1 MPTMRGSLIPAL
13 LGCLIVGG
21 ATYQTWQFEQQSL
34 DLQSNEDRLGRQFS
48 ALEMA
53 LSDVRAA
60 QAGYVAAGQGP
71 DFWMTRVDE
80 VTAQIEEVLAERQRV
95 AHPDAVAPLAA
106 AQAQLAALQKSD
118 RRARNYVSN
127 DQRLMASDVIFVE
140 SLEIL
145 VRLSSE
151 VATARDAE
159 IQANRHE
166 ALTIRQ
172 YQAGVVGGA
181 VIILLGLVLF
191 AGRRRPVN
199 TDVQDSTEL
208 ARRSLGEGGSM
219 VQSPIEGESP
229 AGLARRSLGEGGS
242 RVQSPVLKVGDAAD
256 VCVDIAR
263 LLDGRD
269 LPALLTRASS
279 AIGASGLVL
288 WVVDEARETLR
299 PSLSH
304 GYSDRMVQR
313 LGTLTVGADNVTS
326 VACRTLQAQVVPAS
340 APGGSGALAVPL
352 IGPTGCVGVLAA
364 EVSGEAADGST
375 LPLARVIAAQLAA
388 VISPLPN
395 ASATVIA
402 PAAEA

>member
-1 MPTMRGSLIPAL
+1 MRGSLLPAL

-21 ATYQTWQFEQQSL
+21 ATYQTWQFEQNAL
-34 DLQSNEDRLGRQFS
+34 DLRTNEDRLARQFS

-80 VTAQIEEVLAERQRV
+80 VTAQIEEVLTERQRV
-95 AHPDAVAPLAA
+95 GHPDAVAPLSA
-106 AQAQLAALQKSD
+106 AQTQLAALRKSD
-118 RRARNYVSN
+118 RRARNYVGN
-127 DQRLMASDVIFVE
+127 EQRLMASDVIFVE
-140 SLEIL
+140 SLEML

-159 IQANRHE
+159 IQANRQE

-172 YQAGVVGGA
+172 YQAGVVGGT
-181 VIILLGLVLF
+181 VFLLLGLVLF
-191 AGRRRPVN
+191 AGRRRRVDTPQAAVVEAPLE
-199 TDVQDSTEL
+199 VQDPLGVQSPTGL
-208 ARRSLGEGGSM
+208 GRRSLGEGGS
-219 VQSPIEGESP
+219 
-229 AGLARRSLGEGGS
+229 A
-242 RVQSPVLKVGDAAD
+242 LKIGDAAD

-269 LPALLTRASS
+269 LPALLTRAAT
-279 AIGASGLVL
+279 AIGAKGLVL
-288 WVVDEARETLR
+288 WVIDEARETLQL
-299 PSLSH
+299 SLSH

-313 LGTLTVGADNVTS
+313 LGTIAVGADNVTS
-326 VACRTLQAQVVPAS
+326 VACRTMQPQVIPAS
-340 APGGSGALAVPL
+340 TPGGSGALAVPL
-352 IGPTGCVGVLAA
+352 IGASGCVGVLAA

-388 VISPLPN
+388 VITPLP
-395 ASATVIA
+395 SATVVA
-402 PAAEA
+402 ARPAAEAL

>member
-1 MPTMRGSLIPAL
+1 MPTMRGSLLPAL

-21 ATYQTWQFEQQSL
+21 ATYQTWQFEQNAL
-34 DLQSNEDRLGRQFS
+34 DIRTNEDRLARQYS

-53 LSDVRAA
+53 VSDVRAA

-80 VTAQIEEVLAERQRV
+80 VTAQFEEVLAERQRV
-95 AHPDAVAPLAA
+95 AHPDAVAPLGA
-106 AQAQLAALQKSD
+106 AQAQLAALRKSD
-118 RRARNYVSN
+118 KRARNYVGN

-159 IQANRHE
+159 TQASRQE

-181 VIILLGLVLF
+181 VLVLLGLVVF
-191 AGRRRPVN
+191 AGRRRPIVAAEPAE
-199 TDVQDSTEL
+199 VQAPVEVTAPLAIQAPTEL
-208 ARRSLGEGGSM
+208 ARRSLGEG
-219 VQSPIEGESP
+219 P
-229 AGLARRSLGEGGS
+229 ARRSLGEGG
-242 RVQSPVLKVGDAAD
+242 KVGDAAD

-269 LPALLTRASS
+269 LPALLTRAAS
-279 AIGASGLVL
+279 AIGATGLVL
-288 WVVDEARETLR
+288 WVVDEARETLQ
-299 PSLSH
+299 PSLTH

-313 LGTLTVGADNVTS
+313 LRSLAVGADNVTS
-326 VACRTLQAQVVPAS
+326 VACRTLQPQVVPAS
-340 APGGSGALAVPL
+340 QLGGSGALAVPL
-352 IGPTGCVGVLAA
+352 IGTSGCVGVLAA
-364 EVSGEAADGST
+364 EVSGEAGDGST

-388 VISPLPN
+388 VITPLPSA
-395 ASATVIA
+395 ASIVAP
-402 PAAEA
+402 PAAEAL

>member
-1 MPTMRGSLIPAL
+1 MRGSLIPAL

-21 ATYQTWQFEQQSL
+21 ATYQTWQFEQQTL
-34 DLQSNEDRLGRQFS
+34 DLRTNEDRLARQFS
-48 ALEMA
+48 ALETA
-53 LSDVRAA
+53 VSDVRAA

-80 VTAQIEEVLAERQRV
+80 VTAQIDEVLVERQRV
-95 AHPDAVAPLAA
+95 AHPDAVAPLGA
-106 AQAQLAALQKSD
+106 AQAQVAALRKSD
-118 RRARNYVSN
+118 QRARNYVGN

-159 IQANRHE
+159 IQANRRE

-181 VIILLGLVLF
+181 VLVLLGLVLF
-191 AGRRRPVN
+191 AGRRRPLHAE
-199 TDVQDSTEL
+199 VQGSTESMVQGPIAVQAPL
-208 ARRSLGEGGSM
+208 AVQPPTEPARRSLGEGGK
-219 VQSPIEGESP
+219 I
-229 AGLARRSLGEGGS
+229 
-242 RVQSPVLKVGDAAD
+242 GDAAD

-269 LPALLTRASS
+269 LPALLTRAAA
-279 AIGASGLVL
+279 AIGAKGLVL

-299 PSLSH
+299 PSLAH

-326 VACRTLQAQVVPAS
+326 VACRTLQAQVVPALTRD
-340 APGGSGALAVPL
+340 GSGALAVPL
-352 IGPTGCVGVLAA
+352 IGTSGCVGVLAA
-364 EVSGEAADGST
+364 EVSGDAADGST

-388 VISPLPN
+388 VITPLP
-395 ASATVIA
+395 SATAVA
-402 PAAEA
+402 APPAAEAL

>member
-1 MPTMRGSLIPAL
+1 MRGSLIPAL

-21 ATYQTWQFEQQSL
+21 ATYQTWQFEQQTL
-34 DLQSNEDRLGRQFS
+34 DLRTNEDRLARQFS
-48 ALEMA
+48 ALETA
-53 LSDVRAA
+53 LSDARAA

-80 VTAQIEEVLAERQRV
+80 VTAQIDEVLVERQRV
-95 AHPDAVAPLAA
+95 AHPDAVAPLGA
-106 AQAQLAALQKSD
+106 AQAQLAALRKSD
-118 RRARNYVSN
+118 QRARNYVGN

-159 IQANRHE
+159 IQANRRK

-181 VIILLGLVLF
+181 VLVLLGLVMF
-191 AGRRRPVN
+191 AGRRRTVEVQGPTESTVQGSLALLGPTEPV
-199 TDVQDSTEL
+199 
-208 ARRSLGEGGSM
+208 
-219 VQSPIEGESP
+219 VQS
-229 AGLARRSLGEGGS
+229 S
-242 RVQSPVLKVGDAAD
+242 RAVQRPVLKVGEAAD

-269 LPALLTRASS
+269 LPALLTRAAS
-279 AIGASGLVL
+279 AIGAKGLVL
-288 WVVDEARETLR
+288 WVVDEARETLQ
-299 PSLSH
+299 PSLTH

-313 LGTLTVGADNVTS
+313 LGNLTIGADNVTS
-326 VACRTLQAQVVPAS
+326 VACRTLQAQVVPSSTRDA
-340 APGGSGALAVPL
+340 SGALAVPL
-352 IGPTGCVGVLAA
+352 IGTSGCVGVLAA
-364 EVSGEAADGST
+364 EVSGDAADGST

-388 VISPLPN
+388 VITPVP
-395 ASATVIA
+395 AAAVVA
-402 PAAEA
+402 APPAAEAL

>member
-1 MPTMRGSLIPAL
+1 MPTMRGSLLPAL

-21 ATYQTWQFEQQSL
+21 ATYQTWQFEQHTL
-34 DLQSNEDRLGRQFS
+34 DLRTSEDRLTRQFS
-48 ALEMA
+48 ALDMA
-53 LSDVRAA
+53 LADVRAA

-80 VTAQIEEVLAERQRV
+80 VTAQIDDVLTERQRV
-95 AHPDAVAPLAA
+95 AHPDAVAPLGA
-106 AQAQLAALQKSD
+106 AQAQLAALRKSD
-118 RRARNYVSN
+118 QRARNYVGN

-159 IQANRHE
+159 IQANRQE
-166 ALTIRQ
+166 AVTIRQ

-181 VIILLGLVLF
+181 VILLLGLVLF
-191 AGRRRPVN
+191 AGRRRHEVEPQTSV
-199 TDVQDSTEL
+199 V
-208 ARRSLGEGGSM
+208 
-219 VQSPIEGESP
+219 P
-229 AGLARRSLGEGGS
+229 
-242 RVQSPVLKVGDAAD
+242 SPVEIQAPTKPAVHAPTLKIGDAAD

-269 LPALLTRASS
+269 LPALLTRAAS
-279 AIGASGLVL
+279 AIGATGLVL
-288 WVVDEARETLR
+288 WVVDEKRETLQ
-299 PSLSH
+299 PSLAH

-313 LGTLTVGADNVTS
+313 LGTLAVGADNVTS

-340 APGGSGALAVPL
+340 APAGSGALAVPL
-352 IGPTGCVGVLAA
+352 IGTAGCVGVLAA
-364 EVSGEAADGST
+364 EVSGDAADGST

-388 VISPLPN
+388 VITPLP
-395 ASATVIA
+395 SATAVEA
-402 PAAEA
+402 PPAAEAL

>member
-21 ATYQTWQFEQQSL
+21 ATYQTWQFEKQTL

-48 ALEMA
+48 ALETA

-95 AHPDAVAPLAA
+95 AHPDAVAPLGA
-106 AQAQLAALQKSD
+106 AQTQLTALRKSD
-118 RRARNYVSN
+118 QRARNYVGN
-127 DQRLMASDVIFVE
+127 EQRLMASDVIFVE

-159 IQANRHE
+159 IQANRQE

-181 VIILLGLVLF
+181 VILLLGLVLF
-191 AGRRRPVN
+191 AGRRRPIHAE
-199 TDVQDSTEL
+199 VQSPVEVQGSTGSTVQGSRAVLGPTEP
-208 ARRSLGEGGSM
+208 ARPSLGEGGK
-219 VQSPIEGESP
+219 
-229 AGLARRSLGEGGS
+229 LT
-242 RVQSPVLKVGDAAD
+242 DAAD

-269 LPALLTRASS
+269 LPALLTRAAS

-304 GYSDRMVQR
+304 GYSDRIVQR

-340 APGGSGALAVPL
+340 AQGGSGALAVPL
-352 IGPTGCVGVLAA
+352 IGTAGCVGVLAA

-388 VISPLPN
+388 VISPLPS